1 MTKTLIR
8 MGDRL
13 LGRFVPATTAGAC
26 VPEHGQRCA
35 CDWRYKSGCCPGR
48 KGQKQVVGYIR
59 YFSCTGICSEHS
71 TNSCTYCSPDAAC

>member
-1 MTKTLIR
+1 MTKTLVR

-35 CDWRYKSGCCPGR
+35 CVYIYKQGCCSS
-48 KGQKQVVGYIR
+48 KQKYVVGYVR
-59 YFSCTGICSEHS
+59 YFACNGTCSS
-71 TNSCTYCSPDAAC
+71 NSQTICTYCSYDSTC